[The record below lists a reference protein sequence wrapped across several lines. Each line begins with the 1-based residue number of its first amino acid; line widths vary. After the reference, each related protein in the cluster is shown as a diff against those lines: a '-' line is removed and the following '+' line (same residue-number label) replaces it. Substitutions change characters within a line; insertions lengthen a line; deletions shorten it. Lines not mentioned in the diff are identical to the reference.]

1 MAENNDFYSE
11 FERKFNQYKSKRI
24 AIYGTGLNARLI
36 AENVS
41 DYNIVGYISRELPC
55 KFIDGKEVIL
65 ISDAIKL
72 ADVIIIAAT
81 VQSTKIIYARI
92 QKEIPD
98 SVIVLDMYGNDLKK
112 CESVDS
118 NQYWN
123 KSYTQLCDEIDK
135 HEVISFDIFDTII
148 MRRCFKPEI
157 VFDEFDETFSKCR
170 LEKEIE
176 LNQKFGAATI
186 DEIYEEVGNEL
197 KLQEKEISAR
207 KAKEYESNKKLI
219 CARHRVIDA
228 LSYARKK
235 NKHIIFTTDMYYDAR
250 LLRGLLAECDI
261 DNYDI
266 IVSCEYRKS
275 KSDGS
280 LYDILLDK
288 AGGKSLLHIG
298 DNDYVDGTKATEKG
312 IDNFLIKSSYNL
324 LCDSSFASL
333 ADSLKTK
340 ADQGYWG
347 YLISNLLNN
356 PFALNKDKGKLRIN
370 DEKEL
375 ALIIYPITKLFL
387 DYIIDNSKEFDC
399 LIFPSR
405 DGYFLYQLYMEEK
418 KKNSKLPN
426 AMYLYASRM
435 SMSRATVC
443 NEENFDVLI
452 SKLFSDSTLNCKE
465 YIKNQF
471 SINLPEEYDCPS
483 GKLVSELGE
492 ERLKDKLKEYL
503 PEVISLLK
511 DEREQYL
518 NYLDARGVNHY
529 ERIGM
534 IDIVSYGTQIY
545 CLSELLGKRVTMISL
560 GTTGVPNRFVQN
572 DNAKSIYGNVNAFC
586 NGEIYSKS
594 EFSVLHLILELM
606 YSSKEGQFRGF
617 NSKGNAVFVEQTEY
631 NSMLLENFKYQFNSI
646 HKDYATLWEKF
657 GTFSKEFAIGCLG
670 LLLSKH
676 SVFDEKLKKKF
687 VFSDPYMGGLRTYN
701 LVDKL

>member
-1 MAENNDFYSE
+1 
-11 FERKFNQYKSKRI
+11 
-24 AIYGTGLNARLI
+24 
-36 AENVS
+36 
-41 DYNIVGYISRELPC
+41 
-55 KFIDGKEVIL
+55 
-65 ISDAIKL
+65 
-72 ADVIIIAAT
+72 
-81 VQSTKIIYARI
+81 
-92 QKEIPD
+92 
-98 SVIVLDMYGNDLKK
+98 
-112 CESVDS
+112 
-118 NQYWN
+118 
-123 KSYTQLCDEIDK
+123 
-135 HEVISFDIFDTII
+135 
-148 MRRCFKPEI
+148 
-157 VFDEFDETFSKCR
+157 
-170 LEKEIE
+170 
-176 LNQKFGAATI
+176 
-186 DEIYEEVGNEL
+186 
-197 KLQEKEISAR
+197 
-207 KAKEYESNKKLI
+207 
-219 CARHRVIDA
+219 
-228 LSYARKK
+228 
-235 NKHIIFTTDMYYDAR
+235 
-250 LLRGLLAECDI
+250 
-261 DNYDI
+261 
-266 IVSCEYRKS
+266 
-275 KSDGS
+275 
-280 LYDILLDK
+280 
-288 AGGKSLLHIG
+288 
-298 DNDYVDGTKATEKG
+298 
-312 IDNFLIKSSYNL
+312 
-324 LCDSSFASL
+324 
-333 ADSLKTK
+333 
-340 ADQGYWG
+340 
-347 YLISNLLNN
+347 
-356 PFALNKDKGKLRIN
+356 
-370 DEKEL
+370 
-375 ALIIYPITKLFL
+375 
-387 DYIIDNSKEFDC
+387 
-399 LIFPSR
+399 
-405 DGYFLYQLYMEEK
+405 
-418 KKNSKLPN
+418 
-426 AMYLYASRM
+426 M

-443 NEENFDVLI
+443 NEESFDVLI

-631 NSMLLENFKYQFNSI
+631 NSMLLENFQYQFNSI